1 MFAAT
6 TVSIDQG
13 VRREFSVPFRGG
25 VRVAKRVREG
35 GHNIPETVVRRRYA
49 RGLANL
55 FELYI
60 PIVDTTCVFDGAAFP
75 PIVNLEQTER
85 LSLLTVD
92 KSARTSS

>member
-25 VRVAKRVREG
+25 VRVVKRVREG
-35 GHNIPETVVRRRYA
+35 GHN
-49 RGLANL
+49 
-55 FELYI
+55 I